1 MRISTR
7 VFDLQ
12 RELGWSD
19 RKLAAEMGIS
29 DAQVSRVRSGQR
41 DINHD
46 FMTGA
51 LRAFPDKSFEDL
63 FYVETIQAD
72 AVAS

>member
-1 MRISTR
+1 MRINTK
-7 VFDLQ
+7 VFELQ

-51 LRAFPDKSFEDL
+51 LRAFPGKELCDL
-63 FYVETIQAD
+63 FFSVEEPD